1 MTRYGTVSSRLR
13 SPVSGNGSKSKLQA
27 ATMILK
33 LADLGLTKSSF
44 ALAADG
50 RPSSCLTLKIV
61 L

>member
-13 SPVSGNGSKSKLQA
+13 SPVSGNGPAASKSKLQA

-33 LADLGLTKSSF
+33 LADLDVAKSSF

-50 RPSSCLTLKIV
+50 RPSS
-61 L
+61 